1 MCVEGWFRSF
11 QLILQEP
18 HGRQVSPFGHLQ
30 VESPFVAVRTAMIE
44 WSKLQPRS
52 GSDTQT
58 AWRKPFLCEDLSLP
72 SQSAERHEPVDTMG
86 NAEFK
91 ESRPVL
97 VGNTGSGK
105 SSSGNTILGKFLAK
119 LSGSSVTRECQSDST
134 DRSFDDDQKRMR
146 NYTVVDMPGFGDTR
160 LTEEEILCEDMY
172 LPSQSAERH
181 EPVDT
186 MGNAEFKES
195 RQVLVGN
202 TGSGKSSSGNTILGQ
217 KFLAKLSGSSVTREC
232 QSDSTDRSFDDDQKR
247 MRNYTVVDMPGFGD
261 TRLTEEEIL
270 CEDMYLPSQSA
281 ERHEP
286 VDTMGNAE
294 FKESRQV
301 LVGNTG
307 SGKSSSGNTI
317 LGQKFLAKL
326 SGSSVTRECQSD
338 STDRSFDDDQK
349 RMRNYTVVDMPGF
362 GDTRLTEEEILCEDM
377 YLPSQSAER
386 HQAVDMMGIAE
397 LEEIRL
403 VLVGNTGSGKS
414 SSANTILGQEKFLA
428 ESSGSS
434 VTRKCQSGSTD
445 RAFDDEQK
453 RMRKITVVD
462 ISGFGDTH
470 LTEEE
475 IYTEMTQCLY
485 LTAPGPHAFL
495 LVVPIGPY
503 TDYEAQAVNH
513 LAQIFGDDAVKS
525 HTIVLFTKGDSLKGM
540 EFDEYLEGSPDGLRE
555 LIVKCG
561 GRYHVFNNEEN
572 YGNATQVQELMMKV
586 DKMVKKSGKEFY
598 TNAIFEEAEAAI
610 REEQK
615 SQQKMELETVRQS
628 KLQQR
633 KDQKSEHKGFN
644 GALKKR
650 MQKLAPSSKLMG
662 ILKRIVAAG
671 AVGVAIGVVFG
682 IGVAGAVGI
691 GAAAGGVIGGGIGV
705 IAGFKAKSVKEG
717 AWDALVQVSKVGGVA
732 LAASAVVRALRNVV
746 HEGQGAVLGCKL
758 QPRSGSDTQTAWRK
772 PFLFEDLSLPSQ
784 SAERHQPVDMMG
796 IAELEEIRLVLVGN
810 TGSGKS
816 SSANTILGQK
826 KFLAKLS
833 GSSVTRKCQSGSTD
847 RAFDDEQKRMR
858 KITVVDIPGF
868 GDTHLTEEEIHT
880 EMAKCLYLTAPGP
893 HAFLLVVPI
902 GRYTDYEAQAVNHLA
917 KIFGDDAVKSHTIV
931 LFTKGDSLEGME
943 FDEYL
948 EESPD
953 GLRELIDKCGGRYHV
968 FNNKENYGNA
978 TQVQELMMKVDKMGK
993 KSETEFYT
1001 NAMFKE
1007 AEAAIRKEQKRKQ
1020 EMELETDNEESK
1032 PVSQS
1037 IRKRKLPQRQD
1048 QKSERKGCNG
1058 ASTQK
1063 VAPSSKLMA
1072 NLKRIVAA
1080 GAVGLAIGVAFGVA
1094 VPLTA
1099 ALSAHLAGSAVGL
1112 VAAQLTGAS
1121 AAGAVSAVVAA
1132 ASGKTALVIG
1142 AAAGGLIGAG
1152 IGVIAGSEAESVK
1165 EGALDSLVQVSSVGG
1180 VALAASVVVGASLGT
1195 AAALSAGTGAAAAN
1209 SGLAPLAAQ
1218 NGPTSGGT
1226 LVAGPGT
1233 TSCAATGAEGVQDT
1247 VQVAPVAAAARNTAL
1262 DAVVAFGK
1270 VAAAVIPTGVVVK
1283 VVVDKTK
1290 DSQKSTYEVSFNK
1303 KVTVLRL
1310 NLFAW
1315 RSVDV
1320 PVCQPMCVEGWFR
1333 SFQLILQEPHG
1344 RQVSPFGH
1352 LQVESPFVAV
1362 RTAMIEWSK
1371 LQPRSGSDTQTA
1383 WRKPF
1388 LCEDMSLPSQSA
1400 ERHQPVDMMGN
1411 AELEESRLVLVG
1423 NTGSGKSSLGNTI
1436 LGQKKFLAKL
1446 SGSSVTRKC
1455 QSESTD
1461 RAFDDD
1467 QKRMRKITVV
1477 DMPGFGDT
1485 HLSMEEIYTEMAK
1498 CLYHAAPGPHAFL
1511 LVVPIGRYTDY
1522 QAQAVNHL
1530 AKIFGDDA
1538 VKSHTIVLF
1547 TKGDSLKGK
1556 EFDKYLEESPDGLR
1570 ELIDKCGG
1578 RYHVFNNEEN
1588 YGNATQVQELMMKVD
1603 KMVKESETEFYTN
1616 AMFEEA
1622 EAAMREE
1629 QKRKQEMESE
1639 TVPQSIRKRKLQ
1651 QRKD

>member
-377 YLPSQSAER
+377 SLPSQSAER
-386 HQAVDMMGIAE
+386 HQPVDMMGIAE

-414 SSANTILGQEKFLA
+414 SSGNTILGQKFLA
-428 ESSGSS
+428 KLSGSS
-434 VTRKCQSGSTD
+434 VTRECQSDSTD
-445 RAFDDEQK
+445 RSFDDDQK
-453 RMRKITVVD
+453 RMRNYTVVD
-462 ISGFGDTH
+462 MPGFGDTR

-475 IYTEMTQCLY
+475 ILCEDMYLPSQSAERHEPVDTMGNAEFKESRQVLVGNTGSGKSSSGNTILGQKFLAKLSGSSVTRECQSDSTDRSFDDDQKRMRNYTVVDM
-485 LTAPGPHAFL
+485 PG
-495 LVVPIGPY
+495 
-503 TDYEAQAVNH
+503 
-513 LAQIFGDDAVKS
+513 FGD
-525 HTIVLFTKGDSLKGM
+525 TRLT
-540 EFDEYLEGSPDGLRE
+540 
-555 LIVKCG
+555 
-561 GRYHVFNNEEN
+561 EE
-572 YGNATQVQELMMKV
+572 E
-586 DKMVKKSGKEFY
+586 
-598 TNAIFEEAEAAI
+598 
-610 REEQK
+610 
-615 SQQKMELETVRQS
+615 
-628 KLQQR
+628 
-633 KDQKSEHKGFN
+633 
-644 GALKKR
+644 
-650 MQKLAPSSKLMG
+650 
-662 ILKRIVAAG
+662 IL
-671 AVGVAIGVVFG
+671 
-682 IGVAGAVGI
+682 
-691 GAAAGGVIGGGIGV
+691 
-705 IAGFKAKSVKEG
+705 
-717 AWDALVQVSKVGGVA
+717 
-732 LAASAVVRALRNVV
+732 
-746 HEGQGAVLGCKL
+746 C
-758 QPRSGSDTQTAWRK
+758 
-772 PFLFEDLSLPSQ
+772 EDMSLPSQ

-978 TQVQELMMKVDKMGK
+978 TQVQELMMKVDKM
-993 KSETEFYT
+993 
-1001 NAMFKE
+1001 
-1007 AEAAIRKEQKRKQ
+1007 
-1020 EMELETDNEESK
+1020 
-1032 PVSQS
+1032 
-1037 IRKRKLPQRQD
+1037 
-1048 QKSERKGCNG
+1048 
-1058 ASTQK
+1058 
-1063 VAPSSKLMA
+1063 
-1072 NLKRIVAA
+1072 
-1080 GAVGLAIGVAFGVA
+1080 
-1094 VPLTA
+1094 
-1099 ALSAHLAGSAVGL
+1099 
-1112 VAAQLTGAS
+1112 
-1121 AAGAVSAVVAA
+1121 
-1132 ASGKTALVIG
+1132 
-1142 AAAGGLIGAG
+1142 
-1152 IGVIAGSEAESVK
+1152 
-1165 EGALDSLVQVSSVGG
+1165 
-1180 VALAASVVVGASLGT
+1180 
-1195 AAALSAGTGAAAAN
+1195 
-1209 SGLAPLAAQ
+1209 
-1218 NGPTSGGT
+1218 
-1226 LVAGPGT
+1226 
-1233 TSCAATGAEGVQDT
+1233 
-1247 VQVAPVAAAARNTAL
+1247 
-1262 DAVVAFGK
+1262 
-1270 VAAAVIPTGVVVK
+1270 
-1283 VVVDKTK
+1283 
-1290 DSQKSTYEVSFNK
+1290 
-1303 KVTVLRL
+1303 
-1310 NLFAW
+1310 
-1315 RSVDV
+1315 
-1320 PVCQPMCVEGWFR
+1320 
-1333 SFQLILQEPHG
+1333 
-1344 RQVSPFGH
+1344 
-1352 LQVESPFVAV
+1352 
-1362 RTAMIEWSK
+1362 
-1371 LQPRSGSDTQTA
+1371 
-1383 WRKPF
+1383 
-1388 LCEDMSLPSQSA
+1388 
-1400 ERHQPVDMMGN
+1400 
-1411 AELEESRLVLVG
+1411 
-1423 NTGSGKSSLGNTI
+1423 
-1436 LGQKKFLAKL
+1436 
-1446 SGSSVTRKC
+1446 
-1455 QSESTD
+1455 
-1461 RAFDDD
+1461 
-1467 QKRMRKITVV
+1467 
-1477 DMPGFGDT
+1477 
-1485 HLSMEEIYTEMAK
+1485 
-1498 CLYHAAPGPHAFL
+1498 
-1511 LVVPIGRYTDY
+1511 
-1522 QAQAVNHL
+1522 
-1530 AKIFGDDA
+1530 
-1538 VKSHTIVLF
+1538 
-1547 TKGDSLKGK
+1547 
-1556 EFDKYLEESPDGLR
+1556 
-1570 ELIDKCGG
+1570 
-1578 RYHVFNNEEN
+1578 
-1588 YGNATQVQELMMKVD
+1588 
-1603 KMVKESETEFYTN
+1603 VKESETEFYTN

>member
-160 LTEEEILCEDMY
+160 LTEEEILCEDM
-172 LPSQSAERH
+172 
-181 EPVDT
+181 
-186 MGNAEFKES
+186 
-195 RQVLVGN
+195 
-202 TGSGKSSSGNTILGQ
+202 
-217 KFLAKLSGSSVTREC
+217 
-232 QSDSTDRSFDDDQKR
+232 
-247 MRNYTVVDMPGFGD
+247 
-261 TRLTEEEIL
+261 
-270 CEDMYLPSQSA
+270 
-281 ERHEP
+281 
-286 VDTMGNAE
+286 
-294 FKESRQV
+294 
-301 LVGNTG
+301 
-307 SGKSSSGNTI
+307 
-317 LGQKFLAKL
+317 
-326 SGSSVTRECQSD
+326 
-338 STDRSFDDDQK
+338 
-349 RMRNYTVVDMPGF
+349 
-362 GDTRLTEEEILCEDM
+362 
-377 YLPSQSAER
+377 
-386 HQAVDMMGIAE
+386 
-397 LEEIRL
+397 
-403 VLVGNTGSGKS
+403 
-414 SSANTILGQEKFLA
+414 
-428 ESSGSS
+428 
-434 VTRKCQSGSTD
+434 
-445 RAFDDEQK
+445 
-453 RMRKITVVD
+453 
-462 ISGFGDTH
+462 
-470 LTEEE
+470 
-475 IYTEMTQCLY
+475 
-485 LTAPGPHAFL
+485 
-495 LVVPIGPY
+495 
-503 TDYEAQAVNH
+503 
-513 LAQIFGDDAVKS
+513 
-525 HTIVLFTKGDSLKGM
+525 
-540 EFDEYLEGSPDGLRE
+540 
-555 LIVKCG
+555 
-561 GRYHVFNNEEN
+561 
-572 YGNATQVQELMMKV
+572 
-586 DKMVKKSGKEFY
+586 
-598 TNAIFEEAEAAI
+598 
-610 REEQK
+610 
-615 SQQKMELETVRQS
+615 
-628 KLQQR
+628 
-633 KDQKSEHKGFN
+633 
-644 GALKKR
+644 
-650 MQKLAPSSKLMG
+650 
-662 ILKRIVAAG
+662 
-671 AVGVAIGVVFG
+671 
-682 IGVAGAVGI
+682 
-691 GAAAGGVIGGGIGV
+691 
-705 IAGFKAKSVKEG
+705 
-717 AWDALVQVSKVGGVA
+717 
-732 LAASAVVRALRNVV
+732 
-746 HEGQGAVLGCKL
+746 
-758 QPRSGSDTQTAWRK
+758 
-772 PFLFEDLSLPSQ
+772 SLPSQ

-1132 ASGKTALVIG
+1132 ASGKTALAIG

-1303 KVTVLRL
+1303 
-1310 NLFAW
+1310 
-1315 RSVDV
+1315 
-1320 PVCQPMCVEGWFR
+1320 
-1333 SFQLILQEPHG
+1333 
-1344 RQVSPFGH
+1344 
-1352 LQVESPFVAV
+1352 
-1362 RTAMIEWSK
+1362 
-1371 LQPRSGSDTQTA
+1371 
-1383 WRKPF
+1383 
-1388 LCEDMSLPSQSA
+1388 
-1400 ERHQPVDMMGN
+1400 
-1411 AELEESRLVLVG
+1411 
-1423 NTGSGKSSLGNTI
+1423 
-1436 LGQKKFLAKL
+1436 
-1446 SGSSVTRKC
+1446 
-1455 QSESTD
+1455 
-1461 RAFDDD
+1461 
-1467 QKRMRKITVV
+1467 
-1477 DMPGFGDT
+1477 
-1485 HLSMEEIYTEMAK
+1485 
-1498 CLYHAAPGPHAFL
+1498 
-1511 LVVPIGRYTDY
+1511 
-1522 QAQAVNHL
+1522 
-1530 AKIFGDDA
+1530 
-1538 VKSHTIVLF
+1538 
-1547 TKGDSLKGK
+1547 
-1556 EFDKYLEESPDGLR
+1556 
-1570 ELIDKCGG
+1570 
-1578 RYHVFNNEEN
+1578 
-1588 YGNATQVQELMMKVD
+1588 
-1603 KMVKESETEFYTN
+1603 
-1616 AMFEEA
+1616 
-1622 EAAMREE
+1622 
-1629 QKRKQEMESE
+1629 
-1639 TVPQSIRKRKLQ
+1639 
-1651 QRKD
+1651 

>member
-58 AWRKPFLCEDLSLP
+58 AWRKPFLC
-72 SQSAERHEPVDTMG
+72 
-86 NAEFK
+86 
-91 ESRPVL
+91 
-97 VGNTGSGK
+97 
-105 SSSGNTILGKFLAK
+105 
-119 LSGSSVTRECQSDST
+119 
-134 DRSFDDDQKRMR
+134 
-146 NYTVVDMPGFGDTR
+146 
-160 LTEEEILCEDMY
+160 
-172 LPSQSAERH
+172 
-181 EPVDT
+181 
-186 MGNAEFKES
+186 
-195 RQVLVGN
+195 
-202 TGSGKSSSGNTILGQ
+202 
-217 KFLAKLSGSSVTREC
+217 
-232 QSDSTDRSFDDDQKR
+232 
-247 MRNYTVVDMPGFGD
+247 
-261 TRLTEEEIL
+261 
-270 CEDMYLPSQSA
+270 
-281 ERHEP
+281 
-286 VDTMGNAE
+286 
-294 FKESRQV
+294 
-301 LVGNTG
+301 
-307 SGKSSSGNTI
+307 
-317 LGQKFLAKL
+317 
-326 SGSSVTRECQSD
+326 
-338 STDRSFDDDQK
+338 
-349 RMRNYTVVDMPGF
+349 
-362 GDTRLTEEEILCEDM
+362 
-377 YLPSQSAER
+377 
-386 HQAVDMMGIAE
+386 
-397 LEEIRL
+397 
-403 VLVGNTGSGKS
+403 
-414 SSANTILGQEKFLA
+414 
-428 ESSGSS
+428 
-434 VTRKCQSGSTD
+434 
-445 RAFDDEQK
+445 
-453 RMRKITVVD
+453 
-462 ISGFGDTH
+462 
-470 LTEEE
+470 
-475 IYTEMTQCLY
+475 
-485 LTAPGPHAFL
+485 
-495 LVVPIGPY
+495 
-503 TDYEAQAVNH
+503 
-513 LAQIFGDDAVKS
+513 
-525 HTIVLFTKGDSLKGM
+525 
-540 EFDEYLEGSPDGLRE
+540 
-555 LIVKCG
+555 
-561 GRYHVFNNEEN
+561 
-572 YGNATQVQELMMKV
+572 
-586 DKMVKKSGKEFY
+586 
-598 TNAIFEEAEAAI
+598 
-610 REEQK
+610 
-615 SQQKMELETVRQS
+615 
-628 KLQQR
+628 
-633 KDQKSEHKGFN
+633 
-644 GALKKR
+644 
-650 MQKLAPSSKLMG
+650 
-662 ILKRIVAAG
+662 
-671 AVGVAIGVVFG
+671 
-682 IGVAGAVGI
+682 
-691 GAAAGGVIGGGIGV
+691 
-705 IAGFKAKSVKEG
+705 
-717 AWDALVQVSKVGGVA
+717 
-732 LAASAVVRALRNVV
+732 
-746 HEGQGAVLGCKL
+746 
-758 QPRSGSDTQTAWRK
+758 
-772 PFLFEDLSLPSQ
+772 EDLSLPSQ

-1132 ASGKTALVIG
+1132 ASGKTALAIG

-1209 SGLAPLAAQ
+1209 S
-1218 NGPTSGGT
+1218 
-1226 LVAGPGT
+1226 GPGT

-1303 KVTVLRL
+1303 
-1310 NLFAW
+1310 
-1315 RSVDV
+1315 
-1320 PVCQPMCVEGWFR
+1320 
-1333 SFQLILQEPHG
+1333 
-1344 RQVSPFGH
+1344 
-1352 LQVESPFVAV
+1352 
-1362 RTAMIEWSK
+1362 
-1371 LQPRSGSDTQTA
+1371 
-1383 WRKPF
+1383 
-1388 LCEDMSLPSQSA
+1388 
-1400 ERHQPVDMMGN
+1400 
-1411 AELEESRLVLVG
+1411 
-1423 NTGSGKSSLGNTI
+1423 
-1436 LGQKKFLAKL
+1436 
-1446 SGSSVTRKC
+1446 
-1455 QSESTD
+1455 
-1461 RAFDDD
+1461 
-1467 QKRMRKITVV
+1467 
-1477 DMPGFGDT
+1477 
-1485 HLSMEEIYTEMAK
+1485 
-1498 CLYHAAPGPHAFL
+1498 
-1511 LVVPIGRYTDY
+1511 
-1522 QAQAVNHL
+1522 
-1530 AKIFGDDA
+1530 
-1538 VKSHTIVLF
+1538 
-1547 TKGDSLKGK
+1547 
-1556 EFDKYLEESPDGLR
+1556 
-1570 ELIDKCGG
+1570 
-1578 RYHVFNNEEN
+1578 
-1588 YGNATQVQELMMKVD
+1588 
-1603 KMVKESETEFYTN
+1603 
-1616 AMFEEA
+1616 
-1622 EAAMREE
+1622 
-1629 QKRKQEMESE
+1629 
-1639 TVPQSIRKRKLQ
+1639 
-1651 QRKD
+1651 